1 MWNRFP
7 PLNSKVKGEI
17 YMYTYFEVIAGSHGQ
32 MYYANLKCHN
42 GYLIISSTS
51 KFNCSIKLSDIIYVT
66 QSDFLGTKV
75 YSFNYQGTQMK
86 FFENGLGIGEYL
98 RNQFKD
104 VLVKL

>member
-17 YMYTYFEVIAGSHGQ
+17 YMYTYFEVIVGSHSQ
-32 MYYANLKCHN
+32 MY
-42 GYLIISSTS
+42 S
-51 KFNCSIKLSDIIYVT
+51 KFNCSIKLRDIIYVT

-75 YSFNYQGTQMK
+75 YSFNYQGTQLK

-98 RNQFKD
+98 RNQFKG